1 MQREGHLNTEWNMKY
16 DFLAPE
22 ARGKRVKGLKAWT
35 LKLGEAYQNPISPRS
50 NWRWQQPEA
59 GLCEE
64 GAGKQPRPSPP
75 CPPCRVSALSRT
87 ARSARRLRAPGQV
100 TKRLVWGGRQGW
112 ARRRRQGDGGGER
125 GPRRVLSRQGS
136 LYPPPDEGATILAF
150 WLDGPGPDA
159 EGDWARVSR
168 GAPQLTALDWVGQRR
183 GELMEVLSAPSFRC
197 EDKDRP
203 RPLGR
208 IRLMCTF

>member
-1 MQREGHLNTEWNMKY
+1 MTSLRLRNC
-16 DFLAPE
+16 
-22 ARGKRVKGLKAWT
+22 ARGKRVKGLNAWT
-35 LKLGEAYQNPISPRS
+35 LKLEARHIRIQFHQDPTGGGSSPRLGCVRRGRGS
-50 NWRWQQPEA
+50 SR
-59 GLCEE
+59 G
-64 GAGKQPRPSPP
+64 PRPLV
-75 CPPCRVSALSRT
+75 PPCRVSALSRT

-100 TKRLVWGGRQGW
+100 TMRLVWGGRQGW

-136 LYPPPDEGATILAF
+136 LYPPPYEGATILAF
-150 WLDGPGPDA
+150 WRDGPGPDA